1 MSVPNPHNRWVMSRR
16 SLPSVD
22 AVLSDAS
29 IAPVIARWGLQVVK
43 DAVRQIQEEARRS
56 KVPDW
61 ASTTSEYAQA
71 IERWIAVHI
80 GHGYRRVFNLTGTVI
95 HTNLGRSVLSAE
107 AMTAAT
113 AAATAPVTL
122 EYDLGTGRR
131 GTREGIVTHR
141 LKLLTGAEA
150 ATVVN
155 NNAAA
160 VMLVL
165 NTLAL
170 DRSVPVSR
178 GELIE
183 IGGSFRIPDIMA
195 RSGSRLVEVGTTN
208 RTHLSDYESAI
219 DSSTALL
226 LKVHPSNYHIEGFTT
241 SVNEKEL
248 VRLGRARDLPV
259 CIDLGSGTLLDLE
272 RFGLPHEPTPREMIA
287 AGVDL
292 VTFSGD
298 KLLGAAQAGIIVG
311 RADLVARL
319 DSNPMK
325 RALRADKI
333 TLAILDATLRA
344 YEDETT
350 VTERIPLLATLT
362 APLDELDARA
372 AAVSEAL
379 AGRIDDALSISTEAS
394 QCQLGSGALPDQHVP
409 SRAVAISGP
418 GRAIEKLGAKLRGLP
433 IPVVSR
439 RQSGRLWLDM
449 RCADPLDELIASLKT
464 LAS

>member
-1 MSVPNPHNRWVMSRR
+1 MSVPNPHNRRVMSRR

-43 DAVRQIQEEARRS
+43 DAVRQLQKEARRS
-56 KVPDW
+56 EVPDW
-61 ASTTSEYAQA
+61 ATRTSEYARA
-71 IERWIAVHI
+71 LEDWIAAHV

-95 HTNLGRSVLSAE
+95 HTNLGRSVLSDE

-113 AAATAPVTL
+113 AAATQPVTL
-122 EYDLGTGRR
+122 EYDLNTGRR

-195 RSGSRLVEVGTTN
+195 RSGSHLVEVGTTN
-208 RTHLSDYESAI
+208 RTHPGDFERAI

-248 VRLGRARDLPV
+248 VRLGRAHDLPV

-298 KLLGAAQAGIIVG
+298 KLLGGAQAGIIVG

-319 DSNPMK
+319 DGNPMK

-344 YEDETT
+344 YEDEAT

-362 APLDELDARA
+362 TPLEQLDARA

-379 AGRIDDALSISTEAS
+379 AGRIGDTLSINIEAS
-394 QCQLGSGALPDQHVP
+394 QCQLGSGTLPDQHVP

-418 GRAIEKLGAKLRGLP
+418 GRAIEELAAKLRRLP

-449 RCADPLDELIASLKT
+449 RCAEPLDELIASLNT

>member
-1 MSVPNPHNRWVMSRR
+1 MVVMCVPNPDNRRAMSPR

-29 IAPVIARWGLQVVK
+29 VARVIAHWGLQVVK
-43 DAVRQIQEEARRS
+43 DAVRNLQKEARGGD
-56 KVPDW
+56 VPDW
-61 ASTTSEYAQA
+61 ATRSSDYAPA
-71 IERWIAVHI
+71 IEDWITTRV
-80 GHGYRRVFNLTGTVI
+80 GHGYRRVFNLTGTII

-107 AMTAAT
+107 AMTAA
-113 AAATAPVTL
+113 AEAATAPVTL
-122 EYDLGTGRR
+122 EYDLGTGQR

-170 DRSVPVSR
+170 DQSIPVSR

-208 RTHLSDYESAI
+208 RTHLSDYENAI

-226 LKVHPSNYHIEGFTT
+226 LKVHPSNYHIEGFAK
-241 SVNEKEL
+241 SVSEQEL

-298 KLLGAAQAGIIVG
+298 KLLGGVQAGIVVG

-344 YEDETT
+344 VRRRNHRGRTHS
-350 VTERIPLLATLT
+350 
-362 APLDELDARA
+362 A
-372 AAVSEAL
+372 AGHA
-379 AGRIDDALSISTEAS
+379 DDAT
-394 QCQLGSGALPDQHVP
+394 
-409 SRAVAISGP
+409 
-418 GRAIEKLGAKLRGLP
+418 
-433 IPVVSR
+433 
-439 RQSGRLWLDM
+439 
-449 RCADPLDELIASLKT
+449 
-464 LAS
+464 

>member
-1 MSVPNPHNRWVMSRR
+1 MSRR

-22 AVLSDAS
+22 AVLSEGS
-29 IAPVIARWGLQVVK
+29 IAPVIARWGLEVVK
-43 DAVRQIQEEARRS
+43 DAVRHLQEEARAND
-56 KVPDW
+56 VPDW
-61 ASTTSEYAQA
+61 ATRSSDYAPA
-71 IERWIAVHI
+71 IEGWITTRV

-95 HTNLGRSVLSAE
+95 HTNLGRSVLSTE
-107 AMTAAT
+107 AMAAAA

-170 DRSVPVSR
+170 DRSIPVSR

-208 RTHLSDYESAI
+208 RTHLSDYENAI
-219 DSSTALL
+219 DDSTALL
-226 LKVHPSNYHIEGFTT
+226 LKVHPSNYHIEGFAK
-241 SVNEKEL
+241 SVSEKEL

-287 AGVDL
+287 ACVDL

-298 KLLGAAQAGIIVG
+298 KLLGGVQAGIVVG
-311 RADLVARL
+311 RADLVAQL

-333 TLAILDATLRA
+333 TLAILDETLRA

-350 VTERIPLLATLT
+350 VAERIPLLATLT
-362 APLDELDARA
+362 TPLEELEARA

-379 AGRIDDALSISTEAS
+379 AGRLDDALSVSIEPS

-418 GRAIEKLGAKLRGLP
+418 GKAIERLSARLRHLP
-433 IPVVSR
+433 IPIISR

-449 RCADPLDELIASLKT
+449 RCAEPLDELIASLKSLST
-464 LAS
+464 

>member
-1 MSVPNPHNRWVMSRR
+1 MSRR

-29 IAPVIARWGLQVVK
+29 VAPVIARWGLQVVK
-43 DAVRQIQEEARRS
+43 DAVRQLQQDAREG
-56 KVPDW
+56 KVSDW
-61 ASTTSEYAQA
+61 ATKSSDYAPA
-71 IERWIAVHI
+71 IEDWIATRV
-80 GHGYRRVFNLTGTVI
+80 GHGYRRVFNLTGTII
-95 HTNLGRSVLSAE
+95 HTNLGRAVLSSDAMRAAAE
-107 AMTAAT
+107 
-113 AAATAPVTL
+113 AATAPVTL

-141 LKLLTGAEA
+141 LKLLTGAQA

-170 DRSVPVSR
+170 DRSIPVSR

-208 RTHLSDYESAI
+208 RTHLSDYENAI

-226 LKVHPSNYHIEGFTT
+226 LKVHPSNYHIEGFAK
-241 SVNEKEL
+241 SVSEREL

-298 KLLGAAQAGIIVG
+298 KLLGGVQAGIVVG

-344 YEDETT
+344 YEDEST
-350 VTERIPLLATLT
+350 VAERIPLLATLT
-362 APLDELDARA
+362 TPLEELDARA
-372 AAVSEAL
+372 TAVSETL
-379 AGRIDDALSISTEAS
+379 ADRIDDTLSVSVEKS

-418 GRAIEKLGAKLRGLP
+418 GRTIGQISAKLRRLP
-433 IPVVSR
+433 VPVVSR

-449 RCADPLDELIASLKT
+449 RCAEPLDELIASLQSLST
-464 LAS
+464 

>member
-1 MSVPNPHNRWVMSRR
+1 MCVPNPDNRQVMSRR
-16 SLPSVD
+16 SLPSID

-29 IAPVIARWGLQVVK
+29 IAPVIAHWGLQVVK
-43 DAVRQIQEEARRS
+43 DAVRQLQKEARAGD
-56 KVPDW
+56 VPDW
-61 ASTTSEYAQA
+61 ATRTTDYAPA
-71 IERWIAVHI
+71 IEGWITARV

-95 HTNLGRSVLSAE
+95 HTNLGRSVLSPD
-107 AMTAAT
+107 AMKAAV

-141 LKLLTGAEA
+141 LKLLTGAQA

-195 RSGSRLVEVGTTN
+195 RSGTRLVEVGTTN
-208 RTHLSDYESAI
+208 RTHLGDYENVI

-226 LKVHPSNYHIEGFTT
+226 LKVHPSNYHIEGFAK
-241 SVNEKEL
+241 SVSEREL
-248 VRLGRARDLPV
+248 VHLGQARDLPV

-298 KLLGAAQAGIIVG
+298 KLLGGVQAGIVVG

-344 YEDETT
+344 YEDEST
-350 VTERIPLLATLT
+350 VAERIPLLATLT
-362 APLDELDARA
+362 TPLEELDARA
-372 AAVSEAL
+372 AAVSETL
-379 AGRIDDALSISTEAS
+379 AGRINDTLSIGIETS

-418 GRAIEKLGAKLRGLP
+418 GKALEQLSTKLRNLT

-449 RCADPLDELIASLKT
+449 RCAEPLDELIVSLKT

>member
-1 MSVPNPHNRWVMSRR
+1 MSRR
-16 SLPSVD
+16 SLPSID

-29 IAPVIARWGLQVVK
+29 IAPVIAHWGLQVVK
-43 DAVRQIQEEARRS
+43 DAVRQLQKEARAGD
-56 KVPDW
+56 VPDW
-61 ASTTSEYAQA
+61 ATRTTDYARA
-71 IERWIAVHI
+71 IEDWISTRV

-95 HTNLGRSVLSAE
+95 HTNLGRSVLSPD
-107 AMTAAT
+107 AMKAAV

-141 LKLLTGAEA
+141 LKLLTGAQA

-195 RSGSRLVEVGTTN
+195 RSGTRLVEVGTTN
-208 RTHLSDYESAI
+208 RTHLGDYESAI
-219 DSSTALL
+219 DNSTALL
-226 LKVHPSNYHIEGFTT
+226 LKVHPSNYHIEGFAK
-241 SVNEKEL
+241 SVSEKEL
-248 VRLGRARDLPV
+248 VRLGRARNLPV

-298 KLLGAAQAGIIVG
+298 KLLGGVQAGIVVG
-311 RADLVARL
+311 RADLVEGL

-333 TLAILDATLRA
+333 TLAILEATLRA
-344 YEDETT
+344 YEDEST
-350 VTERIPLLATLT
+350 VAERIPLLATLT
-362 APLDELDARA
+362 TPLEELDARA
-372 AAVSEAL
+372 AAVSHTL
-379 AGRIDDALSISTEAS
+379 APRLNETFSISIEAS
-394 QCQLGSGALPDQHVP
+394 QCQLGSGALPDQHIP

-418 GRAIEKLGAKLRGLP
+418 GKALEKLSAKLRRLP

-449 RCADPLDELIASLKT
+449 RCAEPLAELIASLKT
-464 LAS
+464 LST